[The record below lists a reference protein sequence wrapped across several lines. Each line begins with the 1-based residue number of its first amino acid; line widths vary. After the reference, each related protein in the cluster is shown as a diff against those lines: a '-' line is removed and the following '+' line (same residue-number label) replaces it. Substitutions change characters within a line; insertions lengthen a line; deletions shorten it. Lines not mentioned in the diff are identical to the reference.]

1 MTHSPCKAADLCSE
15 ELGGRILACIVGRH
29 VDEAINIILRD
40 SFCYAL
46 STLNVDILEI
56 EIPEIFQPMGDL
68 KRNIATS

>member
-1 MTHSPCKAADLCSE
+1 M
-15 ELGGRILACIVGRH
+15 GRY

-56 EIPEIFQPMGDL
+56 EIPKIFQPMQDPTMEYRYFVG
-68 KRNIATS
+68 